1 MAVPDN
7 LIAQTARD
15 EFPETWD
22 AINDKVTG
30 GAELLTRRV
39 ESAQKR
45 LLGRVLT
52 PTEQD
57 DLDQRIVEYI
67 GKVIVLSLINAGID
81 YWAKQRISVG
91 ARSEAITFKDRA
103 EDLHRIRDALLEDT
117 RLMWVDVE
125 PLLNV
130 FANTVVTTR
139 RSRLRVEQVTTALT
153 PDPYEFGKRQD
164 EAEIIPLPRRVI
176 Q

>member
-7 LIAQTARD
+7 PIALTARD

-22 AINDKVTG
+22 AIDDKVTG
-30 GAELLTRRV
+30 GPELLKRRV
-39 ESAQKR
+39 EGAQR
-45 LLGRVLT
+45 RFLGAVLT
-52 PTEQD
+52 PTEQS
-57 DLDQRIVEYI
+57 DLDQRIVDYI
-67 GKVIVLSLINAGID
+67 GKVVVLSLINAGID
-81 YWAKQRISVG
+81 YWSKTRISVG

-103 EDLHRIRDALLEDT
+103 EDLHRIRDALLEET
-117 RLMWVDVE
+117 RLMWADVE
-125 PLLNV
+125 PLLNA
-130 FANTVVTTR
+130 FATTVVTTR

-153 PDPYEFGKRQD
+153 PDPFEFGKKLD